1 MTRHLGK
8 ETLKSIKL
16 ARPLEAFFSQIL
28 PQLMVLHV
36 LQDVHPSAVR
46 LLEAVEVELAYGPK
60 GVLKHGAQSTREE

>member
-1 MTRHLGK
+1 
-8 ETLKSIKL
+8 
-16 ARPLEAFFSQIL
+16 
-28 PQLMVLHV
+28 MVLHV